1 MRIDSIKNGI
11 VLDHIT
17 AGKSMEIYNALGL
30 SKMDC
35 TVAIIKNVVSRK
47 KGKKDIL
54 KISEVFDIDL
64 DVIGY
69 IDPEITVCVIK
80 DGKIDSKTKVELPE
94 KIVNVVKC
102 KNPRCITSVEQE
114 LDHVFVLSDRENR
127 IYRCQYCE
135 ARQSKY

>member
-17 AGKSMEIYNALGL
+17 AGKGMDIYNALGL

-114 LDHVFVLSDRENR
+114 LDHVFVLSDRKNH

-135 ARQSKY
+135 ARQSNY

>member
-17 AGKSMEIYNALGL
+17 AGKGMDIYNALGL

-114 LDHVFVLSDRENR
+114 LDHVFVLSDRENH

-135 ARQSKY
+135 ARQSNY

>member
-17 AGKSMEIYNALGL
+17 AGKGMDIYNALGL

-35 TVAIIKNVVSRK
+35 TVAIIKNVTSRK

-69 IDPEITVCVIK
+69 IDPEITVCIIK
-80 DGKIDSKTKVELPE
+80 DGKISTKTKVELPE
-94 KIVNVVKC
+94 KITNVVKC

>member
-17 AGKSMEIYNALGL
+17 AGKGMDIYNALGL

>member
-11 VLDHIT
+11 VLDHIK
-17 AGKSMEIYNALGL
+17 AGKSMDIYNALGL

-35 TVAIIKNVVSRK
+35 SVAIIKNVPTK
-47 KGKKDIL
+47 KMGKKDIL

-80 DGKIDSKTKVELPE
+80 DE
-94 KIVNVVKC
+94 
-102 KNPRCITSVEQE
+102 
-114 LDHVFVLSDRENR
+114 
-127 IYRCQYCE
+127 
-135 ARQSKY
+135 